1 MLRNPLG
8 QAFLNS
14 AAGAGGAGA
23 VAVVATAGVVKGARV
38 VAAAI
43 LLLALAAGVGA
54 AAREQANFK
63 TGRLTIHAEGRKVD
77 YQVEVADNN
86 RLRRLGL
93 MHRQSLPENQG
104 MLLLFAQPQ
113 RASIW
118 MKNTFI
124 PLDLLYIDD
133 QGRIVKI
140 VENAIPRSTGAM
152 RSNGKV
158 KAVLELNAGQVSKWG
173 LAVGDRVS
181 HSAR

>member
-1 MLRNPLG
+1 MLRNPLE

-14 AAGAGGAGA
+14 AAGAGGAGV
-23 VAVVATAGVVKGARV
+23 VAVVAAAGVVKGARV

-63 TGRLTIHAEGRKVD
+63 TGRLTIHAEGRRVD